1 MFRFIY
7 NKLKYYWL
15 INSDMETAGEQG
27 LDQSREE
34 PKDSV
39 LTGNLSADLE
49 IIREIVGT
57 SPDIKVHEFRY
68 GQNSEIKGALV
79 FVDGLVNST
88 VIIDGIL
95 KPLKLYKEFSDYQS
109 QSITK
114 SLDTVKQTIICA
126 GEITEK
132 HTAGEIV
139 ESCLSGDTAFLSD
152 GFDKALVISSKGW
165 EKREITEPQT
175 EAVVR
180 GPREGFTENF
190 RTNTALLRRRIRS
203 PKLRMENFT
212 IGNKTVTNVCLAYIE
227 GVADPGIVATARA
240 RLKSIDTDSIIDSG
254 YIEQYIE
261 DNPFSIFPTIGNS
274 EKPDVVAA
282 KVLEGRVAI
291 IVDGTP
297 FVLTAPLLFVES
309 FQSSEDYYIRP
320 FFASIVRMLRYIAF
334 FLTIAAPAI
343 FIALTTFHQELIPTT
358 LLFTISAA
366 REGTPFPAFLEAF
379 ILILS
384 FEILLEAG
392 VRLPRPVGQAISIVG
407 ALIMGEAAVSAGLV
421 GAPMVIAIAMTAV
434 AGFVVPEQ
442 LDSASIIRII
452 LLFLASSLGALGIA
466 IGLLGVL
473 NHIASLKSFGMPY
486 CAFMTFHHNMQ
497 DSYIRMP
504 LWSMLKR
511 PKGIASGDITRRAA
525 VKPPPSPTYSSPSG
539 SG

>member
-180 GPREGFTENF
+180 GPAGRLY
-190 RTNTALLRRRIRS
+190 R
-203 PKLRMENFT
+203 KLQNQYR
-212 IGNKTVTNVCLAYIE
+212 LAQ
-227 GVADPGIVATARA
+227 AKD
-240 RLKSIDTDSIIDSG
+240 K
-254 YIEQYIE
+254 
-261 DNPFSIFPTIGNS
+261 
-274 EKPDVVAA
+274 KP
-282 KVLEGRVAI
+282 
-291 IVDGTP
+291 
-297 FVLTAPLLFVES
+297 
-309 FQSSEDYYIRP
+309 
-320 FFASIVRMLRYIAF
+320 
-334 FLTIAAPAI
+334 
-343 FIALTTFHQELIPTT
+343 
-358 LLFTISAA
+358 
-366 REGTPFPAFLEAF
+366 EA
-379 ILILS
+379 
-384 FEILLEAG
+384 
-392 VRLPRPVGQAISIVG
+392 
-407 ALIMGEAAVSAGLV
+407 
-421 GAPMVIAIAMTAV
+421 
-434 AGFVVPEQ
+434 
-442 LDSASIIRII
+442 
-452 LLFLASSLGALGIA
+452 
-466 IGLLGVL
+466 
-473 NHIASLKSFGMPY
+473 
-486 CAFMTFHHNMQ
+486 
-497 DSYIRMP
+497 
-504 LWSMLKR
+504 
-511 PKGIASGDITRRAA
+511 
-525 VKPPPSPTYSSPSG
+525 
-539 SG
+539 